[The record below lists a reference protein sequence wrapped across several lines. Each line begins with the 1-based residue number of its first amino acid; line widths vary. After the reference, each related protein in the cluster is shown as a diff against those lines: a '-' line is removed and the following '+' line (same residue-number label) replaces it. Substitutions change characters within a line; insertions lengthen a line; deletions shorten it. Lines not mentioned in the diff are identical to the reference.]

1 MGLLTHENESDFDR
15 VFTGRETRATA
26 LAFSLARGSRMPGRR
41 GPRMPGAQNEHLRF
55 AWVIDPRKPRG
66 SGSLQLEQLLRV
78 VAKDLGHDRIAELE

>member
-26 LAFSLARGSRMPGRR
+26 LAFSLAR